1 MTSLYRE
8 GIPIAYKVYDY
19 IKVFFLHEFCSLSK
33 SLQQVQQLRLLRDLA
48 TEGLFDIITN
58 VLQSQDR
65 KLVSVGTD
73 ILILFLNQDANL
85 LRSYVLQQEGIT
97 ILGQLRDAIVDIFYE
112 KHLPLLLDVIASSCP
127 PQNSSC
133 SITNRP
139 ASITATKPEI
149 LANICELLCFCVI
162 HHPCRIRGGFLVNNA
177 IEKVLCLT
185 RRREKFLVVSAV
197 RFMRTI
203 VSCND
208 EHLLRHIARN
218 NILKPVIEA
227 FIENGDRYNMLHS
240 GVLELLEYI
249 RRLLENPETKNAAT
263 SMEPRSQTE
272 QRALEKEEEDY
283 FNEDS
288 DEEDSAAGFSQSRNQ
303 HARAKMPNGIKDH
316 SSFRVLIAGRYF
328 TRPGSVGLVD
338 YDDDDEDYNP
348 PPKKS
353 DTSTEDDVVTF
364 SKIKRRSANLHE
376 NKDRKSEPTKK
387 QKLDIRVN
395 DGKAAVSSASASCSD
410 NNSQSGSNEVDK
422 LAVKVSSKSVVINH
436 LAEAPETRQSSG
448 EDSPSIP
455 PNSSLSKGVP
465 NG

>member
-1 MTSLYRE
+1 MHCQ
-8 GIPIAYKVYDY
+8 
-19 IKVFFLHEFCSLSK
+19 FLE
-33 SLQQVQQLRLLRDLA
+33 
-48 TEGLFDIITN
+48 II
-58 VLQSQDR
+58 R
-65 KLVSVGTD
+65 
-73 ILILFLNQDANL
+73 ILID
-85 LRSYVLQQEGIT
+85 SYGGTSGSQ
-97 ILGQLRDAIVDIFYE
+97 RDAIVDIFYE

-139 ASITATKPEI
+139 GSITATKPEI

-218 NILKPVIEA
+218 NILRPVIEA

-249 RRLLENPETKNAAT
+249 RRENVKVLVLHIVDSFWDKLMKFRHLGTIQSLKIKQEQLLENPETKNAAT
-263 SMEPRSQTE
+263 SIEPRSQTE

-316 SSFRVLIAGRYF
+316 SSFR
-328 TRPGSVGLVD
+328 PGSVGLVD

-353 DTSTEDDVVTF
+353 DTSTEDDVTF

-410 NNSQSGSNEVDK
+410 NNAQSGSNEVDK